1 MKSGYVREAVVTHR
15 LEERM
20 GQIKPLGEAP
30 SPIPRKRPMD
40 VHDNLS
46 IALLCRK
53 TQRMALHQG
62 ERVWL

>member
-1 MKSGYVREAVVTHR
+1 MKSGYVREAVVTHW

-30 SPIPRKRPMD
+30 SPRPRKRSMD

-46 IALLCRK
+46 IALLRRK